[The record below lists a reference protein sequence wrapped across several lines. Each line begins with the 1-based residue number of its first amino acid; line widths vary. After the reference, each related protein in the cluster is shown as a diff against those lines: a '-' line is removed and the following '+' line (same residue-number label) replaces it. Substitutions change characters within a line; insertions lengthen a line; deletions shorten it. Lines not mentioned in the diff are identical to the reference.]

1 MALQEQRFPSPANP
15 STSVPLRMRVHLP
28 NAITISRILLIP
40 VFVGFF
46 LTPTPE
52 RSLAAAAVFGLA
64 ALTDAIDGYLARR
77 WGHVTNLGKLLDPFA
92 DKLLVLTA
100 LFLLVDF
107 DRVYAWLA
115 IVLAG
120 REFFITALRFA
131 AAREGVT
138 LAAETTGKY
147 KMVMQVIA
155 ILLLILEGALPT
167 VLNLHLWGTI
177 ILLFSMI
184 LSLISAAQ
192 YCRQFVDQVLP
203 RWGVRNP

>member
-1 MALQEQRFPSPANP
+1 MAIQEQRLP
-15 STSVPLRMRVHLP
+15 STASASTPLSSRLLLHVP

-40 VFVGFF
+40 VFVVFF
-46 LTPTPE
+46 QAPTPG

-64 ALTDAIDGYLARR
+64 ALTDAVDGYLARR

-107 DRVYAWLA
+107 DQVDAWLA
-115 IVLAG
+115 IILAG

-131 AAREGVT
+131 AAREGLT

-155 ILLLILEGALPT
+155 ILLLIVNDGVPPAL
-167 VLNLHLWGTI
+167 NFQLWGTI
-177 ILLFSMI
+177 ILWLSMV

-192 YCRQFVDQVLP
+192 YCRQFVNQVLP
-203 RWGVRNP
+203 RWGVGNL